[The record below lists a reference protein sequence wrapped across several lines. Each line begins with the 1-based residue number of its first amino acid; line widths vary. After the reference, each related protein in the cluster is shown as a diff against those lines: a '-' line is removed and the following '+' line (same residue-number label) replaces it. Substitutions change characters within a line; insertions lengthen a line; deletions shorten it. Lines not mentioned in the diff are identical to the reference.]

1 MSTLNSNQK
10 EKTFEFIRKYLAYR
24 MTNDEILS
32 NLKEKGFEISERTLR
47 RYKQQIRENAGSNLA
62 EIYHNEVVDNTL
74 EDFFTIRELQRQAWQ
89 EYDKGKSASER
100 IKALNL
106 IRNSLLDK
114 SKLYLNVPL
123 NFRHGHRVK
132 KSKNILT
139 DIGDDSTK
147 TQN

>member
-1 MSTLNSNQK
+1 MSHLNSNQK
-10 EKTFEFIRKYLAYR
+10 EKTFELIRKYLAYR
-24 MTNDEILS
+24 MTSEEILV

-47 RYKQQIRENAGSNLA
+47 RYKQQIRENAGSTLA
-62 EIYHNEVVDNTL
+62 EIYHNEVVDNSL

-89 EYDKGKSASER
+89 EYDKGKTASER

-106 IRNSLLDK
+106 IRNSLHDR

-123 NFRHGHRVK
+123 NFRHGH
-132 KSKNILT
+132 KSKPTKSIST

-147 TQN
+147 IKN